1 MSLFLYSLA
10 KCGKDIEISDRNVEL
25 FNGNPTEVF
34 TNKVT
39 VKAIVKT
46 LTGVTVFDSTN
57 TETVA
62 THEMKVE
69 FIAGVAAEQW
79 ILFKGKRI
87 RILTAENCAENDA
100 ILILMCTERGLDS
113 KVVNDA

>member
-10 KCGKDIEISDRNVEL
+10 KDGKDIEISDRNVEL
-25 FNGNPTEVF
+25 FNGKPSEVF
-34 TNKVT
+34 TNPLP
-39 VKAIVKT
+39 VKALVKT

-57 TETVA
+57 TETIA
-62 THEMKVE
+62 THEMRIE
-69 FIAGVAAEQW
+69 FIAGITAEKW

-87 RILTAENCAENDA
+87 RILTVDNCCENDEV
-100 ILILMCTERGLDS
+100 LILMCTERGLDS